1 MEALHPIQ
9 TTLLPIAK
17 ENKSKAGHKKKQ
29 THKKG
34 KSNRNVDEK
43 VI

>member
-9 TTLLPIAK
+9 TTLLPIAN
-17 ENKSKAGHKKKQ
+17 ENKSKAGHTKKQ
-29 THKKG
+29 THTER
-34 KSNRNVDEK
+34 KSNRNVNEK